1 MGGDGAE
8 RALRPF
14 VPVGLKSDGRLGS
27 GAVADQISAAR
38 PPAAAGAVETVVLPC
53 GHSMYYEMPELFNAM
68 VADLA
73 ASVAP

>member
-1 MGGDGAE
+1 MGAE

-14 VPVGLKSDGRLGS
+14 FSVVFELDGRS

-53 GHSMYYEMPELFNAM
+53 GHSTYYEMPELFNTM